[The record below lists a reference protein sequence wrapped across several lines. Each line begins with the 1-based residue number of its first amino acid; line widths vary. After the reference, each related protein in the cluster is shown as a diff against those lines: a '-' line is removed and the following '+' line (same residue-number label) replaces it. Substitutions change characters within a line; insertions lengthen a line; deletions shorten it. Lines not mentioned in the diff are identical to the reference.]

1 MNDEEDKLVDVKEV
15 DVVVVIVMVLLVVVT
30 G

>member
-15 DVVVVIVMVLLVVVT
+15 YVVVVVVMMLLVVVT